1 MIWVVDARYDGDY
14 RIRIEFNDG
23 RKGIVDLQET
33 IFSDPRP
40 IFAPLREKE
49 FFRRFRVEMDTVVW
63 DNGLDL
69 APEFLYDLA
78 AIPAGHRR
86 SA

>member
-14 RIRIEFNDG
+14 RILVEFSDG
-23 RKGIVDLQET
+23 TRGIVDLQET
-33 IFSDPRP
+33 IFKDSRP
-40 IFAPLREKE
+40 IFAVLRERDL
-49 FFRRFRVEMDTVVW
+49 FRRFRVEMDTVVW

-69 APEFLYDLA
+69 APEFLYGLA
-78 AIPAGHRR
+78 VMPAGQRR

>member
-1 MIWVVDARYDGDY
+1 MVWVIGASYDGDY
-14 RIRIEFNDG
+14 RICVEFNDG
-23 RKGIVDLQET
+23 RKGIVDLRET
-33 IFSDPRP
+33 IFNDPRP
-40 IFAPLREKE
+40 IFIPLRETD

-78 AIPAGHRR
+78 VMPAGQRR

>member
-1 MIWVVDARYDGDY
+1 MIWVVSASYEGDY
-14 RIRIEFNDG
+14 RISIEFNDG
-23 RKGIVDLQET
+23 MRGIVDLRAT
-33 IFSDPRP
+33 IFEDTRP
-40 IFAPLREKE
+40 IFAALREKE
-49 FFRRFRVEMDTVVW
+49 FFRRFHVEMDTLVW

-78 AIPAGHRR
+78 VMPADQRR

>member
-1 MIWVVDARYDGDY
+1 
-14 RIRIEFNDG
+14 
-23 RKGIVDLQET
+23 VDLQET
-33 IFSDPRP
+33 IYNDSRP
-40 IFAPLREKE
+40 IFIPLRERE

-78 AIPAGHRR
+78 AMSAGQRR